1 LERGVRWKEGVD
13 RRLGIANRSRDRL
26 DQNTE
31 FVKEK
36 VTKIINR
43 KPFYSIYHF
52 PRYRPV
58 LSTFH
63 PSQFNTATHRLE
75 YTIPS
80 LPLPIPSFPTPYYPS
95 IPPLPP
101 ATIPPKMP
109 TLPLQMPIPTWRT
122 PTRLPLPSRLN
133 ASSCRIVRNTRAAEV
148 ARLVYALEI
157 IVQVVPVLAVDVF
170 GVVAELVVAEEVV
183 AHWDL
188 WCRVWLG

>member
-1 LERGVRWKEGVD
+1 
-13 RRLGIANRSRDRL
+13 
-26 DQNTE
+26 
-31 FVKEK
+31 

-43 KPFYSIYHF
+43 KPVYSIYHF

-63 PSQFNTATHRLE
+63 PSQFDTATHRLE

-101 ATIPPKMP
+101 PTIPPKIP
-109 TLPLQMPIPTWRT
+109 ALPLQMPIPTWRT
-122 PTRLPLPSRLN
+122 PTLQPLASRLT
-133 ASSCRIVRNTRAAEV
+133 ACSGRIVRNARAAEV

-157 IVQVVPVLAVDVF
+157 IVQVVPVLAVDVL
-170 GVVAELVVAEEVV
+170 GVVVELVVAEEVV
-183 AHWDL
+183 AHWGL
-188 WCRVWLG
+188 

>member
-1 LERGVRWKEGVD
+1 
-13 RRLGIANRSRDRL
+13 
-26 DQNTE
+26 
-31 FVKEK
+31 
-36 VTKIINR
+36 
-43 KPFYSIYHF
+43 
-52 PRYRPV
+52 
-58 LSTFH
+58 
-63 PSQFNTATHRLE
+63 
-75 YTIPS
+75 
-80 LPLPIPSFPTPYYPS
+80 
-95 IPPLPP
+95 
-101 ATIPPKMP
+101 
-109 TLPLQMPIPTWRT
+109 MPIPTWRT